1 MKRTILF
8 LASVMALSC
17 AWGQNLSKNEAKSLE
32 AFMNQPAAKGGNNG
46 QALGYAG
53 GGISNLPGI
62 TVSNGHVTEIKW
74 NNKDLA
80 GTLDLS
86 GFPALQKVDISGNKI
101 SSLSVSGAPALIE
114 LNASKN
120 RIASVAFEGCEQLQV
135 LRLNRNRLAEID
147 LAGVPFIKKLN
158 LSSNHIA

>member
-1 MKRTILF
+1 
-8 LASVMALSC
+8 
-17 AWGQNLSKNEAKSLE
+17 
-32 AFMNQPAAKGGNNG
+32 MNQPAAKGGNNG

-101 SSLSVSGAPALIE
+101 SSLSVSGTPALIE
-114 LNASKN
+114 LNASKT
-120 RIASVAFEGCEQLQV
+120 VLQV
-135 LRLNRNRLAEID
+135 LHSKVASNYKCFDSTETVLPRLILQ
-147 LAGVPFIKKLN
+147 GFH
-158 LSSNHIA
+158 S